1 MIDKSIQSLTR
12 TAPPGASVSSTCY
25 QERLDARHT
34 RTSIIRLPGTLRRDR
49 YLSNRHLLISCNN
62 ENSCNHPGCINI
74 AQGYPVVRLSSPV
87 SCDRCSPILRSETSW
102 KSRKKKEFDHDLL
115 IFEFRYLNEGVRRRV
130 LNTRNGVYWMFI
142 ICKVI
147 RRGIESRNKIF
158 IDFQSNRIIGR
169 NSAKLLQGGILVKSN
184 TIFRSIFFRHSPF
197 PREC

>member
-1 MIDKSIQSLTR
+1 MQPSWLHKHRPRISGCPAIAPSL
-12 TAPPGASVSSTCY
+12 AIVV
-25 QERLDARHT
+25 
-34 RTSIIRLPGTLRRDR
+34 LR
-49 YLSNRHLLISCNN
+49 YS
-62 ENSCNHPGCINI
+62 
-74 AQGYPVVRLSSPV
+74 
-87 SCDRCSPILRSETSW
+87 RSETSW